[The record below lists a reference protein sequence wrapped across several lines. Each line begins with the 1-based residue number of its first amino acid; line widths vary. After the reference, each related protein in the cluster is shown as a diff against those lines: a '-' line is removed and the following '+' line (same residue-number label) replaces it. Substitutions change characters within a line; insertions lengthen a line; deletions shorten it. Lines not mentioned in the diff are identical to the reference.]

1 MSIISHKEMKGKDN
15 IFDIMSEEE
24 KNIHIYTQLNTKL
37 NEGNLD
43 HAETLSNKCIIY

>member
-1 MSIISHKEMKGKDN
+1 MNIISHKEMKRKEN
-15 IFDIMSEEE
+15 IFDLMSEEE

-43 HAETLSNKCIIY
+43 NAEILSHKCIFY